1 MSQIIQGQI
10 LFVLATMCCGML
22 LMALYDVLRFLR
34 WLLPHSGGWVWIED
48 LLYWTLMAVPVYY
61 LFFVYN
67 EGIIRWYGLVGLLTG
82 AVLYETGIS
91 LPIRSFLGKWADR
104 IRWKCGAP
112 IRRIRKIYQEHKK
125 RVLMQSVQKEKRI
138 LTTFHKFNRK
148 HCEKP
153 KKGV

>member
-1 MSQIIQGQI
+1 MSQIIRGQI
-10 LFVLATMCCGML
+10 FFVLATLCCGML

-34 WLLPHSGGWVWIED
+34 WLLPHSRGWVWIED
-48 LLYWTLMAVPVYY
+48 IIYWTWMAVPVYC

-67 EGIIRWYGLVGLLTG
+67 EGIIRWYGLLGLLLG

-91 LPIRSFLGKWADR
+91 LPIRGFLGKWADK

-112 IRRIRKIYQEHKK
+112 IRRVRKFRQKQKEKA
-125 RVLMQSVQKEKRI
+125 LMQSVQNEKRI
-138 LTTFHKFNRK
+138 LTHFHKNKRK
-148 HCEKP
+148 DCEKP